1 MPLAALTPVLN
12 DLLHKGGAGA
22 GGNNTLSMNV
32 QNPSVQTQVS
42 NPTDTPTT
50 SEYSH
55 KSPILVQSTS
65 IASPLTSSSID
76 DVSI

>member
-12 DLLHKGGAGA
+12 DLLHKGG
-22 GGNNTLSMNV
+22 GGGTNTLATNI
-32 QNPSVQTQVS
+32 QNQSLQGQLS

-50 SEYSH
+50 GEYSH
-55 KSPILVQSTS
+55 KSPILAQSTS
-65 IASPLTSSSID
+65 VASPLTSSSID